1 MKKLIAMLLA
11 LTMIFALAACGSK
24 PAAAPAAA
32 PAADKPADA
41 APADAPAAEPAKDDT
56 VYKLTFYHIF
66 AAEEAGGHESLW
78 INKAV
83 KEVEEKSGGRLL
95 IDVQPG
101 GTMGSEEELIP
112 QVFSGDLDM
121 SLSGPS
127 VWGTVGGVDAIGWS
141 ELPYVVDNYPQMNAL
156 GEILPE
162 LTNKQLEEAGIP
174 LYCLGAMSQGI
185 RCLCTIESKPVK
197 TVDDCKGLKIR
208 VPQSDVYVAT
218 VEGWGCSGQT
228 MSSSQVITSLTNGT
242 IDGLESDP
250 ASILARGQ
258 QEAFHWYIETYHIA
272 SLNLLMINKANLEKL
287 PADLQE
293 ILISVFKEKC
303 VEQCYD
309 REIVNNNLVSDIKA
323 AGVEVVSLDDD
334 VFAGF
339 KGADTPFRD
348 KMISDW
354 GVEAIFQEALDYV
367 AKNTK

>member
-1 MKKLIAMLLA
+1 MKKLIALLLA
-11 LTMIFALAACGSK
+11 LTMVFALAACGGSSS
-24 PAAAPAAA
+24 APAAA
-32 PAADKPADA
+32 PAAEKPAEVAPAEA
-41 APADAPAAEPAKDDT
+41 APAADDT
-56 VYKLTFYHIF
+56 VYELNFYHIF

-83 KEVEEKSGGRLL
+83 AEVEEKSGGRLK
-95 IDVQPG
+95 IKVEPG

-127 VWGTVGGVDAIGWS
+127 VWGTVGGIDAIGWS

-156 GEILPE
+156 GEILPD

-228 MSSSQVITSLTNGT
+228 MSSSQVITGLTNGT

-272 SLNLLMINKANLEKL
+272 SLNLLMINKANLEAL

-309 REIVNNNLVSDIKA
+309 REIVNNNLLNDIKA
-323 AGVEVVSLDDD
+323 AGVEVVSLDDA

-339 KGADTPFRD
+339 KEADTPFRD
-348 KMISDW
+348 QKIAEW
-354 GVEAIFQEALDYV
+354 GDEAIFAEALAYV
-367 AKNTK
+367 AANTK